1 MLPPGTQSQGISLFL
16 PQRDILFR
24 SSVLLCVDGLLRRG
38 QHCSSITFI
47 LREPC
52 RGISESWETDAD
64 IVVTTDLDEDQRLE
78 RLGNPSELLCT
89 TAHSVGFVPG

>member
-1 MLPPGTQSQGISLFL
+1 M
-16 PQRDILFR
+16 FR
-24 SSVLLCVDGLLRRG
+24 SSVLLCVDGLLGRG